1 MRERIIVLMMV
12 MIDVVEIDVAME
24 NENKEIIGDAE
35 L

>member
-1 MRERIIVLMMV
+1 MLMMV

-35 L
+35 F